1 MKATVEQ
8 LFDSFSSCG
17 ISYFSGVPDS
27 TFKEWMSFLADNED
41 KLINRIAAN
50 EGAAVAH
57 ATGYYLASQKVGVV
71 YLQNSGLGN
80 AVNPLTSLVDP
91 LVYGVPLILMMGWRG
106 MPGIKD
112 EPQHARMG
120 QSTLSILDAISIPYK
135 IIEPENYHQVIKEV
149 HSLAIERKGP
159 VAIIVKPGFL
169 APYSQQKNISYNEG
183 FSREE
188 FIEKLVKKLSPKDVL
203 FSTTGKISRELY
215 EVSERLERSHS
226 ANFYNIGSMG
236 HLSAIALE
244 FSLQKK
250 TRKTIVLDGDGSVIM
265 HLGNLATNG
274 FYAPSNFIHIVLD
287 NGAHE
292 STGGQP
298 TISPEI
304 DWSKVF
310 EGCGYKKTIILESFE
325 DLVEVL
331 KDEIHAPISVV
342 VKIKQGSRAD
352 LGRPKLT
359 PEQIKD
365 KFIDGVRHVDN

>member
-1 MKATVEQ
+1 MKVTVEQ
-8 LFDSFSSCG
+8 LFDSFKKCG

-41 KLINRIAAN
+41 KLTNRIAVN

-57 ATGYYLASQKVGVV
+57 ATGYYLAHQKVGVV

-80 AVNPLTSLVDP
+80 AINPLTSLADP
-91 LVYGVPLILMMGWRG
+91 LVYGVPLILLMGWRG
-106 MPGIKD
+106 MPGMKD
-112 EPQHARMG
+112 EPQHVRMG
-120 QSTLSILDAISIPYK
+120 KSTLSLLDSISIPHQ
-135 IIEPENYHQVIKEV
+135 IIDHDNYDEVIKNA
-149 HSLAIERKGP
+149 HAMAIERKGP

-169 APYSQQKNISYNEG
+169 DSYKQLSISTNEG
-183 FSREE
+183 LAREE
-188 FIEKLVKKLSPKDVL
+188 FIEEFVKRISAKDVL

-215 EVSERLERSHS
+215 EVSERLGRGHDS
-226 ANFYNIGSMG
+226 NFYNIGSMG

-244 FSLQKK
+244 FSMQKSNRR
-250 TRKTIVLDGDGSVIM
+250 TFVLDGDGSALM
-265 HLGNLATNG
+265 HLGNFATNG
-274 FYAPSNFIHIVLD
+274 FYSPSNFVHIILD

-298 TISPEI
+298 TISPSLK
-304 DWSKVF
+304 WSNLFQGV
-310 EGCGYKKTIILESFE
+310 GYCKTLALETF
-325 DLVEVL
+325 D
-331 KDEIHAPISVV
+331 DISSLLEERYSSPLAVV

-365 KFIDGVRHVDN
+365 KFISGVLSGDE